1 MRSDW
6 RKWLTRKNNA
16 LINDILDLL
25 YPPRCPVC
33 DRVLPFRS
41 GVVCASCL
49 GQLPYVGEEY
59 CLKCGKP
66 LRKKGLEY
74 CNDCSRMRHV
84 FEENRALFYYDDR
97 MKRSLYRL
105 KYAGR
110 REYADTFARLAAQEL
125 GDWIGHLGAEL
136 IIPVPLHKSRLRK
149 RGYNQAALFAKS
161 LSSRMHI
168 PYSDKSAGR
177 IRATLPQKGLNPAQ
191 RQENLK
197 KAFII
202 RQNDVK
208 SKIVLL
214 VDDIYTTGST
224 LDALAGEILAA
235 GARNVYGL
243 TICIGRDGG
252 REELPLE

>member
-1 MRSDW
+1 MPGDW
-6 RKWLTRKNNA
+6 RKWPTRKSKA

-33 DRVLPFRS
+33 DRILPFRS
-41 GVVCASCL
+41 GVVCDACL
-49 GQLPYVGEEY
+49 QELPYIGEEY

-66 LRKKGLEY
+66 LRKKGIEY
-74 CNDCSRMRHV
+74 CKDCSRIRHA
-84 FEENRALFYYDDR
+84 FEENRALFFYDDR

-110 REYADTFARLAAQEL
+110 REYADTFARLVAERL
-125 GDWIGHLGAEL
+125 GDYIRSTKADC
-136 IIPVPLHKSRLRK
+136 IVAIPLHKSRLRK
-149 RGYNQAALFAKS
+149 RGYNQAELFAKS
-161 LSSRMHI
+161 LSARVGI
-168 PYSDKSAGR
+168 PYQKSCAKR
-177 IRATLPQKGLNPAQ
+177 VRATLPQKGLNPLQ

-224 LDALAGEILAA
+224 LDAMAGELLAA
-235 GARNVYGL
+235 GARKVYGL
-243 TICIGRDGG
+243 TIAIGRDGG
-252 REELPLE
+252 REELLSE